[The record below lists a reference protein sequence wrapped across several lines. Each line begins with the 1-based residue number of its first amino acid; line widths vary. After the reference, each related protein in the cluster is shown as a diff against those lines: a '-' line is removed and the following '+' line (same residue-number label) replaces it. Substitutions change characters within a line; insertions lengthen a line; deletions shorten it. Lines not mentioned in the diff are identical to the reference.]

1 MAENVDAYCAPPP
14 PRALG
19 SAGKRLWRT
28 VAAEWELQTGD
39 EELELLRH
47 AGLAQDMCD
56 KAQKALD
63 SAGSLTFLDRFDKP
77 AERPEV
83 RIIRQSRAAVASLV
97 KQIGASQLAFERL
110 TLATERHR
118 TAEERRDDP
127 HRAARRG
134 GGTRRHG

>member
-1 MAENVDAYCAPPP
+1 MAENTDTYCPPAPP
-14 PRALG
+14 RSLG

-28 VAAEWELQTGD
+28 VAAEWELQSGD

-47 AGLAQDMCD
+47 AALAQDMCD

-83 RIIRQSRAAVASLV
+83 RIVRQSRAAVASLV

-118 TAEERRDDP
+118 TAEERRTSP
-127 HRAARRG
+127 QSRRG
-134 GGTRRHG
+134 GGRRRVG